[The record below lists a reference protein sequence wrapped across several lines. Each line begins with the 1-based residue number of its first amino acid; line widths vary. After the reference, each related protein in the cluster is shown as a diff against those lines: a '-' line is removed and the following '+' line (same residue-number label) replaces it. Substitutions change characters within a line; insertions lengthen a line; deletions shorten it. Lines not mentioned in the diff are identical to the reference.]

1 MVHHFQQRIYWPKL
15 MAEGFRRLKLAPLIT
30 KAIRF
35 RRYHL
40 KNQGLCGLLI
50 NKLQIE
56 QDRNSAYR
64 ECKMAEKVFVR
75 KFFMRLK
82 VNLVQRRQ
90 KSSLAA
96 SKYVTHLLRAV
107 IMNLRSSVGRSVS
120 DAMSKAEE
128 FRQKS
133 LRR

>member
-1 MVHHFQQRIYWPKL
+1 MVHHFQQRVYWPKL
-15 MAEGFRRLKLAPLIT
+15 IAEGFRRLKLAPLIT

-40 KNQGLCGLLI
+40 KNI
-50 NKLQIE
+50 

-64 ECKMAEKVFVR
+64 ERKMAEKVFIR
-75 KFFMRLK
+75 KFFMRFK
-82 VNLVQRRQ
+82 ANLVQRRQ
-90 KSSLAA
+90 KSSLAT

-107 IMNLRSSVGRSVS
+107 FMNLRSSVRKSV
-120 DAMSKAEE
+120 SKAEE

-133 LRR
+133 V